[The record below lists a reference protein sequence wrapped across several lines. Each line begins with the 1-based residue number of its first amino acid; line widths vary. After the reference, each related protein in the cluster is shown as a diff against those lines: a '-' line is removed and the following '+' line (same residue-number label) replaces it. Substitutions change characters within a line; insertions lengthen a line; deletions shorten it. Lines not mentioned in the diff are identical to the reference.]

1 MQVVGVT
8 TQQEV
13 WVASRE
19 RKFVINEIVVI
30 EDKERGNPRGTV
42 IETSSFNRYIPLATE
57 KNSLVDAR
65 VLAGLEAVG
74 YNIRDEEVN
83 LARVRLIGEISTP
96 VQVGAAVRT
105 PHFEEVRDLLVSQ
118 PPSRGLVLGV
128 IRGTSDLARD
138 LPPDLSNIV
147 CLYGSEEGAHAP
159 GAAPEAVSYKAGE
172 NQDGVKQGGAG
183 NVQREKEQVS
193 TGDLAIQKKIS
204 VGDPGTQKQGSAEDL
219 GIQKKGGA
227 GEQGSASEQSSVR
240 EQDGVPFV
248 FDYRSMNDYP
258 HIGIFGGSGSGKSF
272 GLRVLLEE
280 LMLKKIPGVVLDP
293 HYEMDFAVPFPGL
306 PGSHRF
312 DFSGRYVIYTAGV
325 DIGVDFRDLTSRE
338 LIDLLGAGEPLS
350 EAMANAVATLHEGKD
365 SFESF
370 SSRLHILMQALENE
384 RSVKKS
390 FKNGDVYKDQYVRMQ
405 EEVLEKYKDKVGHLS
420 SLKGIAWRLN
430 NLERE
435 GIFQAGTGP
444 VEEALKERKL
454 VVIRGPVR
462 LLQVYGAYVFARLY
476 RKRRAYRDARQKGE
490 TEEYFPP
497 FFLITDEAHNFCMKG
512 DRDYS
517 SKRITRL
524 IAQEGRKYGV
534 QLVLASQRPALLDDT
549 VTSQLNTKI
558 IFRTVRAM
566 DISTIKEET
575 DIEQSEVARLPYLA
589 SGNAFV
595 SSAVIGRTVPVRI
608 RCAKTASPHTQNPF
622 DELEEWS
629 RAEEDK
635 FFKVIKEML
644 PLSAANLHSYQG
656 EIAEKLG
663 RPISFE
669 EIMKKLE
676 NLAREGYIE
685 KETGA
690 FIDQYILKHA
700 AAD

>member
-19 RKFVINEIVVI
+19 RKFIINEIIII
-30 EDKERGNPRGTV
+30 EDRERGDPRGMV
-42 IETSSFNRYIPLATE
+42 IETKSFNRYIPLATE
-57 KNSLVDAR
+57 KNSLVDAK

-74 YNIRDEEVN
+74 YNIQDEEVN
-83 LARVRLIGEISTP
+83 LARVRIVGEISTP
-96 VQVGAAVRT
+96 VQVGVTART
-105 PHFEEVRDLLVSQ
+105 PRFEEVRDLLVKQ
-118 PPSRGLVLGV
+118 PPSRGLLLGV
-128 IRGTSDLARD
+128 IRGTSNLKKD
-138 LPPDLSNIV
+138 LPEELTDVV
-147 CLYGSEEGAHAP
+147 CLYKPEEGAQSNVHSGSQSVIGNHDLGDGHA
-159 GAAPEAVSYKAGE
+159 KAGSQNVVSSHDLDE
-172 NQDGVKQGGAG
+172 NHAGVK
-183 NVQREKEQVS
+183 
-193 TGDLAIQKKIS
+193 
-204 VGDPGTQKQGSAEDL
+204 
-219 GIQKKGGA
+219 
-227 GEQGSASEQSSVR
+227 

-280 LMLKKIPGVVLDP
+280 LMLKRIPGIVLDP
-293 HYEMDFAVPFPGL
+293 HYEMDFTTIFPGL
-306 PGSHRF
+306 PESHRF
-312 DFSGRYVIYTAGV
+312 DFSERYVIFTAGI

-350 EAMANAVATLHEGKD
+350 EAMANAVATLHEGRD

-370 SSRLHILMQALENE
+370 SSRLHILMQAMENE
-384 RSVKKS
+384 KPGRRDLES
-390 FKNGDVYKDQYVRMQ
+390 GGVYGDQYVKMQ
-405 EEVLEKYKDKVGHLS
+405 EEILAKYRDKVGHLS

-435 GIFQAGTGP
+435 GIFQAGTEA
-444 VEEALKERKL
+444 VEDALKSRQL
-454 VVIRGPVR
+454 AVIRGPVR
-462 LLQVYGAYVFARLY
+462 LLQVYGAYLFARLY
-476 RKRRAYRDARQKGE
+476 RKRRAYRDASQKGE
-490 TEEYFPP
+490 AEKYFPP

-512 DRDYS
+512 ERDYS

-558 IFRTVRAM
+558 IFRTVRAV
-566 DISTIKEET
+566 DIATIKEET
-575 DIEQSEVARLPYLA
+575 DIEQAEVARLPYLT

-608 RCAKTASPHTQNPF
+608 RCAKTVSPHTQNPF

-629 RAEEDK
+629 LNEEDK

-644 PLSAANLHSYQG
+644 PLNAANLPSYQA
-656 EIAEKLG
+656 EIAERLG
-663 RPISFE
+663 RPVSFD
-669 EIMKKLE
+669 EIIKKLE
-676 NLAREGYIE
+676 NLVRKGIIE
-685 KETGA
+685 KETSA
-690 FIDQYILKHA
+690 FIDQYVLKS
-700 AAD
+700 